1 MTPVSVPTASCA
13 DAASRQGTVATN
25 AIAAKLDFSMLN
37 LPLGDRHQQPQLQ
50 GRGTLP
56 ITSLSVTFG
65 RNHRSAWASEMRAKN
80 ALPAKTSHGPAGKST
95 RPGIGCCVV
104 NARN

>member
-13 DAASRQGTVATN
+13 DAVSRQGTVATN

-65 RNHRSAWASEMRAKN
+65 RNHRSAWASEMRAKMRC
-80 ALPAKTSHGPAGKST
+80 LQKS
-95 RPGIGCCVV
+95 RMGLRLSQHARVSVV
-104 NARN
+104 AW